1 MDLKRVFTQRSAF
14 NYVLVIEWLEP
25 EDSRTGM
32 MLVEHLNRSGIN
44 SVYAGVET
52 SEGFRAVIH
61 EALTHIPQWGV
72 PAIHI
77 ETHGQKPPDDLEE
90 DVLFGSGDG
99 PLLTWSELGVMLAP
113 LNQAADFKLMLVGA
127 ACHGGAAMGAMNA
140 CDHVAPFS
148 LCIGYETEVLDDSII
163 RSMTELYSGLL
174 VRRDDPHAVLA
185 RAQSLLRPG
194 EKFHYLTSVILAYQV
209 FRWCVDDLNTR
220 AGEIPP
226 ALRENYKQRLFEAWD
241 IWFPRELQERDETYR
256 LDWSIVTAPQPS
268 DAQLAE
274 AMATVGAST
283 NTKSGRIRAALL
295 GDKNAFSEE
304 RCQRHSL
311 DS

>member
-1 MDLKRVFTQRSAF
+1 MDLNRVFTQRSAF

-25 EDSRTGM
+25 DDSRTGM
-32 MLVEHLNRSGIN
+32 MLVEHLMRSGIN

-52 SEGFRAVIH
+52 SEGFRAVIQ
-61 EALTHIPQWGV
+61 EALTRLPQWGI

-77 ETHGQKPPDDLEE
+77 ETHGQEPPDDLEK

-99 PLLTWSELGVMLAP
+99 PLLTWSELGILLAP

-148 LCIGYETEVLDDSII
+148 LCIGYETKVLDDSII
-163 RSMTELYSGLL
+163 KSMTELYSGFL
-174 VRRDDPHAVLA
+174 VRRENSHTVLA
-185 RAQSLLRPG
+185 RAQEMLRPG

-209 FRWCVDDLNTR
+209 FRWCVEDLNKR

-226 ALRENYKQRLFEAWD
+226 KLRDNYKQRLFEAWD
-241 IWFPRELQERDETYR
+241 IWFPRELQASDDTFR
-256 LDWSIVTAPQPS
+256 LDWSIVTAPQPT
-268 DAQLAE
+268 DAQLAA
-274 AMATVGAST
+274 AMAAVGAP
-283 NTKSGRIRAALL
+283 TKTGGGRIRVALL
-295 GDKNAFSEE
+295 GDNKPSPEE
-304 RCQRHSL
+304 Q
-311 DS
+311 